1 VAAAQRAEPGP
12 TEPATLPGGGL
23 RGFPMMAWEFV
34 SKLEESPRKMGK
46 SIGKDGKELFFVL
59 WNICNV
65 QAAHRQKYQ
74 GVDGPGS
81 MGGTSGATSLRNHQ
95 NGS

>member
-1 VAAAQRAEPGP
+1 
-12 TEPATLPGGGL
+12 
-23 RGFPMMAWEFV
+23 
-34 SKLEESPRKMGK
+34 MGK

-74 GVDGPGS
+74 GVDGQGS